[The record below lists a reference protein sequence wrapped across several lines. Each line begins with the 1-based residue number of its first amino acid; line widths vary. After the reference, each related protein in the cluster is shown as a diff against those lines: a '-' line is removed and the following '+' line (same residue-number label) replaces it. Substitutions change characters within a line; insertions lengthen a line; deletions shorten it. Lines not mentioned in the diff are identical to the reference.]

1 LLKNKKLPFYKLS
14 FISIGVVVIT
24 LLINW
29 GYFLPMEKTESMMA
43 KSMGNMMSS
52 MHLKNIKLS
61 DLFVAE
67 AENKSSISSNNST
80 ETTISY
86 KKGIHYITTI
96 TIIVLLPLIIGG
108 TVFLTIVWIK

>member
-1 LLKNKKLPFYKLS
+1 MLNKKKLHFYQLC

-29 GYFLPMEKTESMMA
+29 GYFPFEGKSESMMT
-43 KSMGNMMSS
+43 KSMGGMMSS

-61 DLFVAE
+61 ELFISE
-67 AENKSSISSNNST
+67 TQNKGSISSNNTT

-96 TIIVLLPLIIGG
+96 IIIVLLPFIIAG
-108 TVFLTIVWIK
+108 TVFLTIIWIK

>member
-1 LLKNKKLPFYKLS
+1 MLNKKKLHFYQLC

-29 GYFLPMEKTESMMA
+29 GYFSPTEKTESMMT

-61 DLFVAE
+61 DIFVAE
-67 AENKSSISSNNST
+67 DQNKSTMSSNNST

-86 KKGIHYITTI
+86 KKGIYYITTI
-96 TIIVLLPLIIGG
+96 IIIVLLPFIIAG
-108 TVFLTIVWIK
+108 TVFLTVIWIK